1 MTVIAMTREIGS
13 LGTDVA
19 AGVAKELNLKIVHS
33 EIITNQVAERL
44 GVEESAVQ
52 RYVDGSASLLERW
65 LINRRKLS
73 HYTAEEIL
81 RLAQAGNVLIRGCG
95 AATLLRDM
103 PQVISVRVCA
113 PMAFRIRVMMQKMGI
128 KDPDA
133 VRQEIERFDAA
144 HIRVMRGSFN
154 VEREDALLYH
164 LVLNTDRMPVD
175 ACVKAICELAR
186 HSRFQDHATTRSA
199 LANKLL
205 EAKISSALGDEI
217 GNSMAPLGVSVSAD
231 NGRVTLAG
239 MSSSGSLRARAEK
252 VVARI
257 AGVCAIDNRIISVP
271 SHGRR

>member
-1 MTVIAMTREIGS
+1 
-13 LGTDVA
+13 
-19 AGVAKELNLKIVHS
+19 
-33 EIITNQVAERL
+33 
-44 GVEESAVQ
+44 
-52 RYVDGSASLLERW
+52 LERW

-73 HYTAEEIL
+73 HYTSEEIL
-81 RLAQAGNVLIRGCG
+81 RIAQRGDVLIRGWG

-113 PMAFRIRVMMQKMGI
+113 PTAFRIRVMMQKMGI

-175 ACVKAICELAR
+175 ACVKAICELAQ

-205 EAKISSALGDEI
+205 EAKVSSALDDEI
-217 GNSMAPLGVSVSAD
+217 SASIAPLGVSVSAD

-239 MSSSGSLRARAEK
+239 MSSSGKLRARAEK

-257 AGVCAIDNRIISVP
+257 AGVCAIDNRIVSVP